1 MRRAFLFVLMISL
14 LLLAGCS
21 GGSGNWELVDIIKQE
36 LQAAETLTMRARVCT
51 SDCEYTLQCVGG
63 GEEYTVVVL
72 EPEIIAGVTATVQSG
87 DLVLSY
93 DGVQL
98 SAGELNSDGLNPVSA
113 LPCVADTLTNGL
125 QTLVWREEM
134 LGIECVAAQFRVSDE
149 TVLTAWIEPEL
160 HAPVYAELDNGGKVI
175 VSCTYD
181 TWIRG

>member
-14 LLLAGCS
+14 FLMSGCAS
-21 GGSGNWELVDIIKQE
+21 GTGNWELVDIIQEE
-36 LQAAETLTMRARVCT
+36 LQTAGMLTMQARVCT
-51 SDCEYTLQCVGG
+51 ADYEYTLQCVGG
-63 GEEYTVVVL
+63 GEEYTVVVI
-72 EPEIIAGVTATVQSG
+72 EPEIIAGVTATVQSE

-113 LPCVADTLTNGL
+113 LPCIADALTNGL

-134 LGIECVAAQFRVSDE
+134 LGIECVVSQFRVSDE
-149 TVLTAWIEPEL
+149 TVLTVWLDPEL
-160 HAPVYAELDNGGKVI
+160 HAPVYAELDNGGKVV

>member
-14 LLLAGCS
+14 LLLAACS
-21 GGSGNWELVDIIKQE
+21 AGSGNWETVDMIRQE
-36 LQAAETLTMRARVCT
+36 LQAAEMLTMQAWVCT
-51 SDCEYTLQCVGG
+51 SDCEYVLQCTGG

-87 DLVLSY
+87 DLVLDY

-113 LPCVADTLTNGL
+113 LPCVADTLTNGF

-134 LGIECVAAQFRVSDE
+134 LGIECITAQFRVSDE
-149 TVLTAWIEPEL
+149 TVLTVWIDPEL
-160 HAPVYAELDNGGKVI
+160 HAPVYAELDNGGKVV

-181 TWIRG
+181 MWIRG